1 MEASIVEISHSKEH
15 FQNNLAK
22 WKSEGRSLPDMENT
36 DFEFCKTGKK
46 EQLNLHNKKLDYNL
60 YSPQNIDIEVR
71 QWVGL
76 FDPNKT
82 EWVIVYGVGL
92 GYYYLGLKNWLSGS
106 PKRHAVFIED
116 DLAVMHAFLETDV
129 AGLLLDDPQAH
140 LLYLPEDK
148 IRVKEFEDLIRR
160 SLFREIYI
168 GALASYQD
176 KKAFAF
182 ENLSFLI
189 RFFKGIQESTTAEY
203 LTLGKTFFQ
212 NFYHNVLELDNT
224 VTGTALLEKF
234 KGIPAI
240 ICGAGPSLGKNI
252 EVLKTL
258 KDKALIFAGGT
269 AMNALNAYSF
279 LPHFGCGIDP
289 FTFHYS
295 RILSNIAFETPFFF
309 RSRMTSDAVSLLH
322 GPKVYL
328 PGTTG
333 YPVAEFVDKSLGYN
347 PFKMDEG
354 ANVINTSLSI
364 AEKLGCNPIIF
375 VGLDLAYTDGLSYAP
390 GITSHGIH
398 DPREQFITKAKQ
410 DELVLATDIHG
421 QPIYTLMK
429 WMVESSWY
437 SNFARN
443 FPHLKLINCTEGGI
457 GFADVEN
464 MPLSSASSQ
473 YLNQSLDCEGK
484 IASALLSSEARLR
497 PSVEKIKEVLTSV
510 VVGLTECTDVMTVFQ
525 QNHPDIWF
533 EQIPNNSPELEAFE
547 AQLEKLP
554 LYQYLLKPFDTA
566 YKIYM
571 RAPERK
577 EIGAQSDVQELLQG
591 RFPYLAD
598 IVVQNLKYIQKAIK
612 RKVNFEQAK
621 KTVHENVEVPLI
633 PESHLMGTPSIEY
646 YPSGA
651 VLSSASYKDGV
662 KHGHFQTF
670 TEEGQVL
677 STREFKEG
685 VEEGVHLYFYPDGKL
700 KSQIPYQK
708 GLLDGEV
715 RLYHPNGVLKRSITY
730 RMGKRHGLDTLN
742 YINGSP
748 LLKAEYREDIPLG
761 RAMTWYIEGPMSME
775 VSYFTPGVIAQ
786 IKRWDTKGVLI
797 EQEGPKLDFMDT
809 AVVNSMQLQNSIA
822 DMAHGLENLMVVLQK
837 DFSADV
843 NLELNQQVEG
853 FDEEMQHLQKL
864 GVELFEASGMGMDK
878 KEAIWKTP
886 SNERQLDAFL
896 QGITSPMQESMLK
909 LQWQL
914 RSMID
919 KIQKQSDE
927 SKPDK

>member
-1 MEASIVEISHSKEH
+1 MEASLVEITHSNEH
-15 FQNNLAK
+15 LQNNLAK
-22 WKSEGRSLPDMENT
+22 WNKQQRALPELENS

-46 EQLNLHNKKLDYNL
+46 EQLNLYNKKLDYHL
-60 YSPQNIDIEVR
+60 YSKQNIDVEVR

-82 EWVIVYGVGL
+82 EWVIVFGVGL
-92 GYYYLGLKNWLSGS
+92 GYYYLGLKNWLAGN
-106 PKRHAVFIED
+106 PKRQVVFIED
-116 DLAVMHAFLETDV
+116 DLAVMYAFLETDT
-129 AGLLLDDPQAH
+129 AGQLLEDPQAH
-140 LLYLPEDK
+140 LLYLPDDK

-160 SLFREIYI
+160 SLFREIHI

-176 KKAFAF
+176 KKLSAF
-182 ENLSFLI
+182 ENLAFLI

-203 LTLGKTFFQ
+203 ITLGKTFFK

-224 VTGTALLEKF
+224 VNGTALVDQF
-234 KGIPAI
+234 KGVPAI

-252 EVLKTL
+252 EELKKL

-289 FTFHYS
+289 FSFHYS

-309 RSRMTSDAVSLLH
+309 RTRMMSDAVALLH
-322 GPKVYL
+322 GPRVYL

-333 YPVAEFVDKSLGYN
+333 YPIAEFVDKSLEYSS
-347 PFKMDEG
+347 FQMDEG

-364 AEKLGCNPIIF
+364 AKKLGCNPIIL

-437 SNFARN
+437 ANFARN
-443 FPHLKLINCTEGGI
+443 FPEMKLINCTEGGI
-457 GFADVEN
+457 GFSGVEN
-464 MPLSSASSQ
+464 MTLKKAADE
-473 YLNQSLDCEGK
+473 YLKQPIDCEGK
-484 IASALLSSEARLR
+484 IASALLSSEASQS
-497 PSVEKIKEVLTSV
+497 PSIDQIKQVLTKV
-510 VVGLTECTDVMTVFQ
+510 VEGLNECAEKMTIFQ
-525 QNHPDIWF
+525 QDHPAIWF
-533 EQIPNNSPELEAFE
+533 EKIPKDSIELAAFE
-547 AQLEKLP
+547 AELEKLP
-554 LYQYLLKPFDTA
+554 IYEHLLKPFDDA

-571 RAPERK
+571 RAPEKK
-577 EIGAQSDVQELLQG
+577 EVGEQSDVQELLKG
-591 RFPYLAD
+591 RFPYLAE

-621 KTVHENVEVPLI
+621 KTVHEEVQAPLI
-633 PESHLMGTPSIEY
+633 GKLPPDGDPSIHH
-646 YPSGA
+646 YPTGE
-651 VLSSASYKDGV
+651 VLSSGSYKNGV
-662 KHGHFQTF
+662 KHGQFQTF
-670 TEEGQVL
+670 TRSGMLL
-677 STREFKEG
+677 SSREFKDG
-685 VEEGVHLYFYPDGKL
+685 AEEGDHVYFYSDGKL
-700 KSQIPYQK
+700 KSQIPYQN
-708 GLLDGEV
+708 GLLNGEV
-715 RLYHPNGVLKRSITY
+715 RLYHPNGILKRSITY
-730 RMGKRHGLDTLN
+730 RMGKRHGFDTLN
-742 YINGSP
+742 YINGAP

-761 RAMTWYIEGPMSME
+761 KAMTWYVEGPMSME

-786 IKRWDTKGVLI
+786 IKRWDSKGEL
-797 EQEGPKLDFMDT
+797 QETEGAKLDFMDT
-809 AVVNSMQLQNSIA
+809 AVVNSIQLQNSIA
-822 DMAHGLENLMVVLQK
+822 DMAHGLESLMQVLQK
-837 DFSADV
+837 DFSSDVKAD
-843 NLELNQQVEG
+843 LDHQIEG
-853 FDEEMQHLQKL
+853 FDEEMQNLQKL
-864 GVELFEASGMGMDK
+864 GTDLFEASGMGAEK

-914 RSMID
+914 RGMIE
-919 KIQKQSDE
+919 KIEKQSDD
-927 SKPDK
+927 SKPS

>member
-22 WKSEGRSLPDMENT
+22 WNKELPELKNT

-46 EQLNLHNKKLDYNL
+46 EQLNLYNKKLGYNL
-60 YSPQNIDIEVR
+60 YSQQNIDVEVR

-106 PKRHAVFIED
+106 PKRHVVFIED
-116 DLAVMHAFLETDV
+116 DLAVMHAFLETDI

-160 SLFREIYI
+160 SLFREIYT
-168 GALASYQD
+168 GALASYQE

-182 ENLSFLI
+182 ENLAFLI
-189 RFFKGIQESTTAEY
+189 RFFKGIQESTTSEY
-203 LTLGKTFFQ
+203 LMHGKTFFK

-224 VTGTALLEKF
+224 VTGTAFVEKF
-234 KGIPAI
+234 KGMPAI

-322 GPKVYL
+322 GPRVYL

-333 YPVAEFVDKSLGYN
+333 YPIAEFVDKGLGYD
-347 PFKMDEG
+347 PFQMDEG

-437 SNFARN
+437 ANFARN
-443 FPHLKLINCTEGGI
+443 FPHLKLLNCTEGGI
-457 GFADVEN
+457 GFAGVEN
-464 MPLSSASSQ
+464 MPLGSAVSQ

-484 IASALLSSEARLR
+484 IAAALLSSDAGLT
-497 PSVEKIKEVLTSV
+497 PSMEKIKEILASV
-510 VVGLTECTDVMTVFQ
+510 VVGLTECADKMTVFQ
-525 QNHPDIWF
+525 ANQPAIWF
-533 EQIPNNSPELEAFE
+533 EKIPTESEELKAFE
-547 AQLEKLP
+547 AELEKIP
-554 LYQYLLKPFDTA
+554 VYEYLLKPFDAA

-571 RAPERK
+571 RASDQK
-577 EIGAQSDVQELLQG
+577 EFGAQSDVQELVKG

-621 KTVHENVEVPLI
+621 KTVQQDVKPPLI
-633 PESHLMGTPSIEY
+633 PESSINGTPSIEY
-646 YPSGA
+646 YPSGS

-662 KHGHFQTF
+662 KHGLFQTF
-670 TEEGQVL
+670 TEEGQLL
-677 STREFKEG
+677 SSREFKDG
-685 VEEGVHLYFYPDGKL
+685 AEEGIHIYCYRDGKL
-700 KSQIPYQK
+700 KSQIPYSS

-730 RMGKRHGLDTLN
+730 RMGKRHGFDTLN

-761 RAMTWYIEGPMSME
+761 KAMTWHIEGPMSME

-786 IKRWDTKGVLI
+786 IKRWDTKGELK
-797 EQEGPKLDFMDT
+797 ETEGPKLDFMDT
-809 AVVNSMQLQNSIA
+809 AVVNSIQLQNSIA
-822 DMAHGLENLMVVLQK
+822 DMAHGLETLMHVLQK
-837 DFSADV
+837 DFSSDV
-843 NLELNQQVEG
+843 NHEIEHQIEG
-853 FDEEMQHLQKL
+853 FDEEMESLQKL
-864 GVELFEASGMGMDK
+864 GVELYEASGMGSDK

-886 SNERQLDAFL
+886 SNERELDAFI

-914 RSMID
+914 RGMID
-919 KIQKQSDE
+919 KIEKQSDE
-927 SKPDK
+927 SKQDK

>member
-1 MEASIVEISHSKEH
+1 MEITHSKE
-15 FQNNLAK
+15 NVKKNLAK
-22 WKSEGRSLPDMENT
+22 WNNPLPDLENT
-36 DFEFCKTGKK
+36 DVEFCKTGKK
-46 EQLNLHNKKLDYNL
+46 EQLNLRDKKLDYTL
-60 YSPQNIDIEVR
+60 YSPQNIDVEVR

-92 GYYYLGLKNWLSGS
+92 GYYYAGLKNWLSGNA
-106 PKRHAVFIED
+106 KRQVIFIED
-116 DLAVMHAFLETDV
+116 DLAVLYAFMETDI
-129 AGLLLDDPQAH
+129 AGQLLDDPQAH

-168 GALASYQD
+168 SALAAYQE
-176 KKAFAF
+176 KKLNAF

-189 RFFKGIQESTTAEY
+189 QFFKGIQQSTTAEY
-203 LTLGKTFFQ
+203 LTLGKTFFK
-212 NFYHNVLELDNT
+212 NFYHNLLELDNT
-224 VTGTALLEKF
+224 VNGTALLEKF
-234 KGIPAI
+234 KGMPAI

-269 AMNALNAYSF
+269 AMNALNAYDF
-279 LPHFGCGIDP
+279 IPHFGCGIDP
-289 FTFHYS
+289 FSFHYS
-295 RILSNIAFETPFFF
+295 RILANIAFETPFFF

-333 YPVAEFVDKSLGYN
+333 YPIAEFVDKELEYA
-347 PFKMDEG
+347 PFRMDEG
-354 ANVINTSLSI
+354 ANVINTTLSI

-410 DELVLATDIHG
+410 DELVLATDIYG

-437 SNFARN
+437 ANFARN

-457 GFADVEN
+457 GFAGIEN
-464 MPLSSASSQ
+464 MSLKEAAEG
-473 YLNQSLDCEGK
+473 YLQDSIDCEGN
-484 IASALLSSEARLR
+484 IAEALLSKSANQS
-497 PSVEKIKEVLTSV
+497 PSVEQIKEVLTKV
-510 VVGLTECTDVMTVFQ
+510 VKDLNECAEKMTIFQ
-525 QNHPDIWF
+525 QEHPDIWF
-533 EQIPNNSPELEAFE
+533 EKLPKESAELAAFE
-547 AQLEKLP
+547 AELERLP
-554 LYQYLLKPFDTA
+554 AYEYLLKSFDTA
-566 YKIYM
+566 YKVYM
-571 RAPERK
+571 RTPEKK
-577 EIGAQSDVQELLQG
+577 EIGEQSDVQDLLKG
-591 RFPYLAD
+591 RFPYLAE
-598 IVVQNLKYIQKAIK
+598 IVVKNLKYIQKAIK

-621 KTVHENVEVPLI
+621 KTVHEEIKVPAVPTL
-633 PESHLMGTPSIEY
+633 PQESTPSIRY
-646 YPSGA
+646 YSSGK
-651 VLSSASYKDGV
+651 VLSSAYYKNGL
-662 KHGHFQTF
+662 KHGQFQTF
-670 TEEGQVL
+670 TDSGQLL
-677 STREFKEG
+677 SSREFKEG
-685 VEEGVHLYFYPDGKL
+685 LEDGTHVYFFPDGKL
-700 KSQIPYQK
+700 KSQIPYNQ

-715 RLYHPNGVLKRSITY
+715 RLYHSNGVLKRSITY
-730 RMGKRHGLDTLN
+730 RMGKRHGFDILN
-742 YINGSP
+742 YINGTP
-748 LLKAEYREDIPLG
+748 LLKAEYQEDIPVG
-761 RAMTWYIEGPMSME
+761 KAMTWHIEGPMSME

-786 IKRWDTKGVLI
+786 IKRWDANGEL
-797 EQEGPKLDFMDT
+797 QASEGPKLDFMDT

-822 DMAHGLENLMVVLQK
+822 DMAHGLEFLVQALNK
-837 DFSADV
+837 DFSSEVKAD
-843 NLELNQQVEG
+843 LEHQIEG
-853 FDEEMQHLQKL
+853 FDEEMENLKNL
-864 GVELFEASGMGMDK
+864 GSALYEASGMGAEK

-886 SNERQLDAFL
+886 SNERQLDAFI

-914 RSMID
+914 RSMIE

-927 SKPDK
+927 PKQD

>member
-1 MEASIVEISHSKEH
+1 MEITHSKEH
-15 FQNNLAK
+15 FQSNLAK
-22 WKSEGRSLPDMENT
+22 WNKELPKLENS
-36 DFEFCKTGKK
+36 DLEFCKTGKK
-46 EQLNLHNKKLDYNL
+46 EQLNLHSKTLGYNL
-60 YSPQNIDIEVR
+60 YSSQNIDVEVR
-71 QWVGL
+71 QWIGL

-82 EWVIVYGVGL
+82 EWVIVYGIGL

-106 PKRHAVFIED
+106 PKRHVVFIED
-116 DLAVMHAFLETDV
+116 DLAVVHAFFETNV
-129 AGLLLDDPQAH
+129 AGELLDDPQAH

-148 IRVKEFEDLIRR
+148 IRVQEFEDLIRR
-160 SLFREIYI
+160 SLFRDIHI

-182 ENLSFLI
+182 ENLAFLI
-189 RFFKGIQESTTAEY
+189 RFFKGIQESSTAEY
-203 LTLGKTFFQ
+203 LTLGKTFFK

-234 KGIPAI
+234 KGMPAI

-252 EVLKTL
+252 ELLKTL

-295 RILSNIAFETPFFF
+295 RILSNTAFETPFLF
-309 RSRMTSDAVSLLH
+309 RSRMTADAVSLLH
-322 GPKVYL
+322 GPRVYL

-333 YPVAEFVDKSLGYN
+333 YPIAEYVDKNLGYDA
-347 PFKMDEG
+347 FQMDEG

-375 VGLDLAYTDGLSYAP
+375 VGLDLAYSDGLSYVP

-410 DELVLATDIHG
+410 DELVLATDIYG
-421 QPIYTLMK
+421 NPIYTLMK

-437 SNFARN
+437 ANFARS
-443 FPHLKLINCTEGGI
+443 FPDVKLINSTEGGI
-457 GFADVEN
+457 GFAGVEN
-464 MPLSSASSQ
+464 IPLKEAVDQ
-473 YLNQSLDCEGK
+473 YLKQSLDCEGK
-484 IASALLSSEARLR
+484 IAAALLSQEACKK
-497 PSVEKIKEVLTSV
+497 PSMEQVKEILTSV
-510 VVGLTECTDVMTVFQ
+510 VIGLTECAEAMTTFQ
-525 QNHPDIWF
+525 KNHSDIWF
-533 EQIPNNSPELEAFE
+533 EKNPKESAELTAFE
-547 AQLEKLP
+547 AELEKLP
-554 LYQYLLKPFDTA
+554 AYDYLLRSFDTA

-571 RAPERK
+571 RAPEQN
-577 EIGAQSDVQELLQG
+577 EIGEPSDVQELVKG

-612 RKVNFEQAK
+612 RKVNYEQAK
-621 KTVHENVEVPLI
+621 KTVHENVKVPLVPEVPI
-633 PESHLMGTPSIEY
+633 SGGTPAIEY
-646 YPSGA
+646 YPSGS
-651 VLSSASYKDGV
+651 VLSEASYKDGL
-662 KHGHFQTF
+662 KHGYFKTF
-670 TEEGQVL
+670 TEEGLLL
-677 STREFKEG
+677 SAREFQDG
-685 VEEGVHLYFYPDGKL
+685 QEEGVHVYFDREGKL
-700 KSQIPYQK
+700 KSQIPYHK

-715 RLYHPNGVLKRSITY
+715 CLYHPNGVLKRSITY
-730 RMGKRHGLDTLN
+730 RMGKRHGFDTLN

-748 LLKAEYREDIPLG
+748 LLKAEYRDDVPLG
-761 RAMTWYIEGPMSME
+761 KAMTWYIDGPMSME

-786 IKRWDTKGVLI
+786 IKRWDTKGQLK

-809 AVVNSMQLQNSIA
+809 AVVNSIQLQNSIA
-822 DMAHGLENLMVVLQK
+822 DMAHGLESLIHVLQK
-837 DFSADV
+837 DFSSDV
-843 NLELNQQVEG
+843 KLDLDRQIEG
-853 FDEEMQHLQKL
+853 FDEEMLNLKKL
-864 GVELFEASGMGMDK
+864 GDDLYEASGMGTEK

-886 SNERQLDAFL
+886 SNERQLDAFI

-914 RSMID
+914 RSMIE
-919 KIQKQSDE
+919 KIQKKSDE
-927 SKPDK
+927 SKPEK

>member
-1 MEASIVEISHSKEH
+1 MAASLVEITHSKEH
-15 FQNNLAK
+15 YQTNLAK
-22 WKSEGRSLPDMENT
+22 WNQEKDALPESKSH

-46 EQLNLHNKKLDYNL
+46 EQLNLRHKKLDYYL
-60 YSPQNIDIEVR
+60 YSAQNIDVEVR

-82 EWVIVYGVGL
+82 EWAVVYGVGL
-92 GYYYLGLKNWLSGS
+92 GYYYQGLKNWLGGN
-106 PKRHAVFIED
+106 PKRHVIFIED
-116 DLAVMHAFLETDV
+116 DLAVMHAFLETDI
-129 AGLLLDDPQAH
+129 AGQMLDDPQAH
-140 LLYLPEDK
+140 VLFLPPDK
-148 IRVKEFEDLIRR
+148 IRVHEFEDLIRR
-160 SLFREIYI
+160 SLFRELYI
-168 GALASYQD
+168 GSLASYQE
-176 KKAFAF
+176 KKPAAF
-182 ENLSFLI
+182 ENLAFLI
-189 RFFKGIQESTTAEY
+189 QFFKGVQESTTSEY
-203 LTLGKTFFQ
+203 LTLGKTFFK

-234 KGIPAI
+234 KGMPAI

-252 EVLKTL
+252 ELLKTL

-289 FTFHYS
+289 FKFHYS

-322 GPKVYL
+322 GPRVYL

-333 YPVAEFVDKSLGYN
+333 YPIAEYVDESLEYDA
-347 PFKMDEG
+347 FKMDEG

-375 VGLDLAYTDGLSYAP
+375 VGLDLAYTDGLSYAA

-410 DELVLATDIHG
+410 EELVLATDIYG

-437 SNFARN
+437 ANFARN
-443 FPHLKLINCTEGGI
+443 FPYLKLINCTEGGI
-457 GFADVEN
+457 GFVGVEN
-464 MPLSSASSQ
+464 MPLKTAASQ
-473 YLNQSLDCEGK
+473 HLKQSHDCEGK
-484 IASALLSSEARLR
+484 IAAALLSIDAEKK
-497 PSVEKIKEVLTSV
+497 PSMEQIKEVLTSV
-510 VVGLTECTDVMTVFQ
+510 VKGLTECADKMTAFQ
-525 QNHPDIWF
+525 QKHPEIWF
-533 EQIPNNSPELEAFE
+533 EKLPKESPELAEFE
-547 AQLEKLP
+547 AELEEIP
-554 LYQYLLKPFDTA
+554 IYEHLLKPFDVA

-571 RAPERK
+571 RTPEK
-577 EIGAQSDVQELLQG
+577 KGIGEQSDVQELLKG

-612 RKVNFEQAK
+612 RKVEYEKAK
-621 KTVHENVEVPLI
+621 DTVHKDVKTPLVPKF
-633 PESHLMGTPSIEY
+633 PQQGTPSIEH

-651 VLSSASYKDGV
+651 ILSSSSYKDGV
-662 KHGHFQTF
+662 KHGGFQTF
-670 TEEGQVL
+670 TEAGQLL
-677 STREFKEG
+677 SSREFQDG
-685 VEEGVHLYFYPDGKL
+685 LEEGVHVYFYPDGKL
-700 KSQIPYQK
+700 KSQIPYHK

-715 RLYHPNGVLKRSITY
+715 RLYHSNGVLKRSIAY
-730 RMGKRHGLDTLN
+730 RMGKRHGFDTLN
-742 YINGSP
+742 YINGTP
-748 LLKAEYREDIPLG
+748 LLKAEYKEDVPLG
-761 RAMTWYIEGPMSME
+761 KAMTWHVDGPMAME

-786 IKRWDTKGVLI
+786 IRRWDANGELK

-809 AVVNSMQLQNSIA
+809 AVVNSIQLQNSIA
-822 DMAHGLENLMVVLQK
+822 DMAVGLESLMNVLK
-837 DFSADV
+837 NDFSSEIKAD
-843 NLELNQQVEG
+843 LDHQIEG
-853 FDEEMQHLQKL
+853 FDEEMLNLKRL
-864 GVELFEASGMGMDK
+864 GVELYEASGMGNEK

-886 SNERQLDAFL
+886 SNERQLDTFI

-914 RSMID
+914 RSMIE
-919 KIQKQSDE
+919 KIEKKSDD